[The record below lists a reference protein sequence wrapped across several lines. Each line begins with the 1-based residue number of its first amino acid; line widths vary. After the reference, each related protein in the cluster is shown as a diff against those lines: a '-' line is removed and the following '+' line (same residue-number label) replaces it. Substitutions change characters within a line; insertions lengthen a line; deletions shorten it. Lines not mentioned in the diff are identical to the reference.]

1 MLEAGFPQIV
11 KIAKFFVKLLEEYFY
26 YFFAKIKYSNSIWQT
41 AGDGYWI
48 IV

>member
-26 YFFAKIKYSNSIWQT
+26 YFLQKSNIAT
-41 AGDGYWI
+41 RFGKLLEMATGL
-48 IV
+48 